1 MLGYYVEWH
10 LREAW
15 KPILFHDHDRAA
27 AEQARISP
35 VAPAEISEAAKRKR
49 GARRTDDGMPVSS
62 FRGLIDH
69 LATMTLNVVASAHAP
84 NATITLTSKPTPLQ
98 SKALELLGLGPLRV
112 Q

>member
-15 KPILFHDHDRAA
+15 APILFHDHDRAA
-27 AEQARISP
+27 AQQARLSP
-35 VAPAEISEAAKRKR
+35 VAPAEISDAAKRKR
-49 GARRTDDGMPVSS
+49 GARRSDDGVPVGS

-69 LATMTLNVVASAHAP
+69 LATMTLNLVASPQAP
-84 NATITLTSKPTPLQ
+84 NATITLTAKPTPLQ
-98 SKALELLGLGPLRV
+98 SKALELLDINPMRV